1 MKKIVVSSILPGLFL
16 SIANIVTIV
25 LVYAICSMVG
35 GFLQPVIFVTLAL
48 SLAALNVAVLCFS
61 RITKRFGRKTAH
73 AKAAATVVYYL
84 ATLGFTLATFL
95 WIDVQ
100 WYAAVA
106 LLAIVLYLCVCSGIM
121 LYFRGRNQ
129 ETKAQQDEEAAKVRL
144 LLLPIADEIRESR
157 KWLEPA
163 LYYRLS
169 RQFGAVEHRLSRA
182 TSFDRRHRSGGGA
195 DLYKAVGD
203 AGGSA
208 PPVSHNGHGGIGEN
222 DSVSFGGNRI
232 SGQKQGNH
240 PGRNQ
245 YVVEV
250 SFAA

>member
-1 MKKIVVSSILPGLFL
+1 MWR
-16 SIANIVTIV
+16 
-25 LVYAICSMVG
+25 
-35 GFLQPVIFVTLAL
+35 
-48 SLAALNVAVLCFS
+48 VLCFS

-182 TSFDRRHRSGGGA
+182 TSFDRVESDAIGQVEEQIYTKLSATRA
-195 DLYKAVGD
+195 AVRRLSHTTD
-203 AGGSA
+203 TAESA
-208 PPVSHNGHGGIGEN
+208 KTILSLLEEIEYLAK
-222 DSVSFGGNRI
+222 SKEI
-232 SGQKQGNH
+232 IL
-240 PGRNQ
+240 
-245 YVVEV
+245 VET
-250 SFAA
+250 STL

>member
-16 SIANIVTIV
+16 SIANIVTVV

-35 GFLQPVIFVTLAL
+35 GLLQPVIFVTLAL
-48 SLAALNVAVLCFS
+48 SLAALNVAVLCVP

-73 AKAAATVVYYL
+73 AKAVATAVYYL

-106 LLAIVLYLCVCSGIM
+106 LLTIVLYLCACGGIM

-129 ETKAQQDEEAAKVRL
+129 ETKAKQDEEAAKVRL
-144 LLLPIADEIRESR
+144 LLLPIADEIRDSR

-169 RQFGAVEHRLSRA
+169 RQFGMVEHRLSTA
-182 TSFDRRHRSGGGA
+182 TSFDRVESDAIGHVEEQIYTKLTATRAAVRRLSQTTDTA
-195 DLYKAVGD
+195 ESAKAILSLLEEIEYL
-203 AGGSA
+203 AKSKE
-208 PPVSHNGHGGIGEN
+208 I
-222 DSVSFGGNRI
+222 I
-232 SGQKQGNH
+232 L
-240 PGRNQ
+240 
-245 YVVEV
+245 VET
-250 SFAA
+250 STM